1 MNQKQKNP
9 HLVLRVLTTVL
20 LVAIFGVPRVNAA
33 ERRLLAY
40 YTPGARSSNPSYSA
54 ANIPFDQ
61 LTHIAHA
68 FLGINNNGSLVI
80 APDLLEPELIT
91 KAHAAGVKVMISL
104 GGDTKP
110 FVATAA
116 DPAARAQLAKN
127 LRDFVDQN
135 GYDGVDVDWEYP
147 DGLQERSN
155 CNLLM
160 LAMRKELPSP
170 RYLLSM
176 AIPGDP
182 SRPDQG
188 SYDLIALSQILD
200 FINVMTYDF
209 HGPWSSHAGHNSP
222 LFLNPKDP
230 GHNHDSLKASIDLF
244 VDYFHVPAEKLNI
257 GTGFYGYEFTTV
269 RDLWDKCD
277 CAKTTFSRSY
287 GTYIKPRISQMGWK
301 RYFDEA
307 AQAPYLL
314 RESRSEPGFITYDDP
329 ESTARKVEYAL
340 GTRGVGGFFT
350 WALGGHYSDYDG
362 HSQDLMTAMHSAFE
376 KYRKMPLPEP
386 RAKLQLPATNSQ

>member
-1 MNQKQKNP
+1 
-9 HLVLRVLTTVL
+9 
-20 LVAIFGVPRVNAA
+20 
-33 ERRLLAY
+33 
-40 YTPGARSSNPSYSA
+40 
-54 ANIPFDQ
+54 
-61 LTHIAHA
+61 
-68 FLGINNNGSLVI
+68 
-80 APDLLEPELIT
+80 
-91 KAHAAGVKVMISL
+91 
-104 GGDTKP
+104 
-110 FVATAA
+110 
-116 DPAARAQLAKN
+116 
-127 LRDFVDQN
+127 
-135 GYDGVDVDWEYP
+135 
-147 DGLQERSN
+147 
-155 CNLLM
+155 M

-230 GHNHDSLKASIDLF
+230 GHNHDSLKASIDVF
-244 VDYFHVPAEKLNI
+244 VDNFHVPPEKLNI

-269 RDLWDKCD
+269 HDLWDKCD

-287 GTYIKPRISQMGWK
+287 GTYIKPRINQMGWK

-350 WALGGHYSDYDG
+350 WALGGHFNDYDG
-362 HSQDLMTAMHSAFE
+362 HSQDLMTAMHAAFE
-376 KYRKMPLPEP
+376 KYRKLPLLET
-386 RAKLQLPATNSQ
+386 RAKLQLPAKNSQ